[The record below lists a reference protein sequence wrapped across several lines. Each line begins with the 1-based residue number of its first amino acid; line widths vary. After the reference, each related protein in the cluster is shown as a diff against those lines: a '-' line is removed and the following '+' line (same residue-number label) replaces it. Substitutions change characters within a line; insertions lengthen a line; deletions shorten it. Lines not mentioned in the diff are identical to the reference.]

1 MASTDTIDKLLIA
14 CVQDLYAGAILM
26 AERLPKL
33 VPSIEDAALASLLQ
47 EQITL
52 SRAQADALQG
62 TGRDTDGPAN
72 LWMKGILK
80 DAKRDSKSI
89 APGPLLDIALIGAIR
104 KGFAAEIVSYET
116 AIAVA
121 ATLGDAPV
129 RAAAERNMGERQQ
142 ADHAL
147 RDRLAA
153 ITSSLAPTR

>member
-1 MASTDTIDKLLIA
+1 MSSTDTPDKLLIA

-26 AERLPKL
+26 AERLPRL
-33 VPSIEDAALASLLQ
+33 VPVIQDAALASLLQ
-47 EQITL
+47 EQVAL
-52 SRAQADALQG
+52 SQAQADALQQ
-62 TGRDTDGPAN
+62 TDRDTDGPAN

-121 ATLGDAPV
+121 GALGDTSV
-129 RAAAERNMGERQQ
+129 RTAAEQNTIQRQE

-147 RDRLAA
+147 RELLAT
-153 ITSSLAPTR
+153 ITRKALAGA

>member
-1 MASTDTIDKLLIA
+1 MTSTDTLDKLLIA

-33 VPSIEDAALASLLQ
+33 AVRVDDAALKSVLL
-47 EQITL
+47 EQAED
-52 SRAQADALQG
+52 SRTHAEALQQ
-62 TGRDTDGPAN
+62 TGWDTDGPAN

-89 APGPLLDIALIGAIR
+89 APGPLLDVALIGAIR

-116 AIAVA
+116 AVAVA
-121 ATLGDAPV
+121 DALGESGVRDAATSNSAQ
-129 RAAAERNMGERQQ
+129 RQA

-147 RDRLAA
+147 RNL
-153 ITSSLAPTR
+153 LAPITARGLSAD